1 MAISEFEKSAQQAAV
16 EAVERRWKHDN
27 DLKRRLRW
35 RARIG
40 SFLSIVVLL
49 AGLVGMGVFAERF
62 FGFHIPYLSDWE
74 PWQRL
79 TATANDV
86 ALHTGQS
93 EPAETPE
100 VTLSY
105 DAALANFHVKTCTSW
120 TAVSEKMGPKT
131 APAGTRYLFLC
142 GHGPGD
148 ARLYQM
154 TAKGG
159 GQVDVVQLV
168 PSKGARPLELS
179 AFRAALKGRAAY
191 IFCGGKVYFLGKKLA
206 ATAQIELE
214 RLLGGRR

>member
-35 RARIG
+35 RSRIG
-40 SFLSIVVLL
+40 NFLSIVVLL
-49 AGLVGMGVFAERF
+49 AGLAGMGVFAERF

-74 PWQRL
+74 PWQHL

-86 ALHTGQS
+86 AQRVGKS
-93 EPAETPE
+93 EPAVTPE
-100 VTLSY
+100 VVLSY
-105 DAALANFHVKTCTSW
+105 DAALANFQLKTCTSW
-120 TAVSEKMGPKT
+120 AAVSEKMGPKT
-131 APAGTRYLFLC
+131 APAGTQYLFLC
-142 GHGPGD
+142 GHAPGD
-148 ARLYQM
+148 VRLYQM

-168 PSKGARPLELS
+168 QTKGPWPLKLPE
-179 AFRAALKGRAAY
+179 FRAALKGRTAY
-191 IFCGGKVYFLGKKLA
+191 VSCGGNVYFLGKKLA